1 MKCYLSK
8 KQRRTAIA
16 LSADPN
22 LYISDSF
29 MFDELPGI
37 TKRVAAAINR
47 SHDPVRAVAI
57 TASSFEDNDSLLELL
72 KLAAT
77 AADRSQQAGKSEA
90 AGKPAVQGD
99 AAKQAGKKP
108 ARNKKRSGDDDIDL
122 TALFAE

>member
-16 LSADPN
+16 LAEDSD

-29 MFDELPGI
+29 MFDLLPGI

-47 SHDPVRAVAI
+47 RHDPVRAVAI
-57 TASSFEDNDSLLELL
+57 TADNFEDNDSLLELL

-77 AADRSQQAGKSEA
+77 AADRRCRDTQRVEI
-90 AGKPAVQGD
+90 D
-99 AAKQAGKKP
+99 AADSFRRAYKSLIDADGEG
-108 ARNKKRSGDDDIDL
+108 AVDDFDDD
-122 TALFAE
+122 F